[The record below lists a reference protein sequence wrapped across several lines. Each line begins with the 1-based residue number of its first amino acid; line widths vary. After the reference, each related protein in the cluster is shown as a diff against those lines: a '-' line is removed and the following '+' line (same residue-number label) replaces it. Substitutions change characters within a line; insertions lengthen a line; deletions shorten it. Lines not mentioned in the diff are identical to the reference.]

1 MSNKIIYSKTPVLS
15 KMHYTSVICV
25 RSGESKVPLR
35 TRDWMA
41 KVLRRTSNNEYLL
54 LLLPIIDSSI
64 CDSYVVRTMSD
75 W

>member
-1 MSNKIIYSKTPVLS
+1 MSNKIIYSKTLVLS
-15 KMHYTSVICV
+15 KMYYTSVICV
-25 RSGESKVPLR
+25 RSGESKVPLG

-54 LLLPIIDSSI
+54 LLLPIIDSPI
-64 CDSYVVRTMSD
+64 CGSYVVRTMSD